1 MSNGSPPARRRP
13 ASGTSSG
20 SGTPSGSTGSRPA
33 VRRTSPGGAAA
44 RPAPASAGSRLVCIA
59 GPKAGEEFPL
69 EDGEYVIGR
78 ANDNPI
84 CIPDT
89 SVSRKHV
96 MVRKVGAGWAV
107 SDLGSGNG
115 TLVNGDAI
123 SDETPLANGDVVTL
137 GDTELRFEDVANSTM
152 NIVAP
157 PSGSRPRPAAGA
169 SGSRPGVPAR
179 PPPRA
184 EGGRVRTS
192 RQQASAP
199 PDPAVQKKK
208 MRIKLAAAGVVVL
221 LFAGLGVVRMNVNRQ
236 QAAELQRANED
247 KARRG
252 ALSALFQEAKNLVRE
267 GKWIE
272 AQAKLEELQ
281 AQAPD
286 YPGVTDYLGHAERE
300 IPIQRSLEE
309 ARAALAKNELGK
321 AAAAL
326 AKTSKTQFLDEPV
339 RNLKRDLG
347 AAADKRT
354 VAARAALDGSKFDEA
369 KAITD
374 DVLVAVPEH
383 RDAKLINEAAVQSIA
398 QRDAPRPVVQGPAPK
413 PWEPAVDRFRDG
425 DTSGAVAI
433 LNACMSRTPQCKKL
447 LGQVNE
453 FTNLYKKLEDL
464 DAKNLTKLLAL
475 DKDITDG
482 RPSKMARNAGTRA
495 ATIFYKGATAAK
507 AAGQWA
513 KAMEYARRALQA
525 DPGHAGATN
534 IISEM
539 KTKAKDLY
547 LSAYSI
553 KDSAPEDALPKFRD
567 VVSMTPPDDEYH
579 QKAQTWVEKLSR

>member
-13 ASGTSSG
+13 P
-20 SGTPSGSTGSRPA
+20 SGTPSGGPPSGGTGSRPA
-33 VRRTSPGGAAA
+33 VRRTAPGASAA
-44 RPAPASAGSRLVCIA
+44 RAAPVSAGSRLVVIA
-59 GPKAGEEFPL
+59 GPKSGEEFSL
-69 EDGEYVIGR
+69 EDGEYIIGR
-78 ANDNPI
+78 ATDNPI

-123 SDETPLANGDVVTL
+123 GDETPLANGDVVTL

-152 NIVAP
+152 MVAT
-157 PSGSRPRPAAGA
+157 PSGGSRARPATGA

-179 PPPRA
+179 PPPRP

-192 RQQASAP
+192 RTAAAAP
-199 PDPAVQKKK
+199 PSPEEQRKKL
-208 MRIKLAAAGVVVL
+208 RIKLAAAGVVVL
-221 LFAGLGVVRMNVNRQ
+221 LFAGLGVVRMKVSGEQ
-236 QAAELQRANED
+236 ELAYQSALAD
-247 KARRG
+247 KARRD
-252 ALSALFQEAKNLVRE
+252 ALGALFQDAKNLVRE
-267 GKWIE
+267 GKWAE

-281 AQAPD
+281 AQAPE

-300 IPIQRSLEE
+300 IPIQRSLTD

-326 AKTSKTQFLDEPV
+326 AKTGKTQFLDDQV
-339 RNLKRDLG
+339 RTAKRDLAT
-347 AAADKRT
+347 AASKRT
-354 VAARAALDGSKFDEA
+354 LEARKMLDAGQLNEA
-369 KAITD
+369 KAVTD
-374 DVLVAVPEH
+374 DVLAAVPDD
-383 RDAKLINEAAVQSIA
+383 RDAKLINEQAAQAIA
-398 QRDAPRPVVQGPAPK
+398 QRDAPRPVVAAAAPK
-413 PWEPAVDRFRDG
+413 PWEPAIDRYRDG
-425 DTSGAVAI
+425 DVSGAVAI
-433 LNACMSRTPQCKKL
+433 LNACSGKAPPCKKL
-447 LGQVNE
+447 LGQMTE
-453 FTNLYKKLEDL
+453 FNNLYKRLEDL

-475 DKDITDG
+475 DKDITDN

-507 AAGQWA
+507 AAGQWGR
-513 KAMEYARRALQA
+513 AMEYARRALQA
-525 DPGHAGATN
+525 DSNHAGATN
-534 IISEM
+534 IIAEM

-553 KDSAPEDALPKFRD
+553 KDASPDEALPKFKD
-567 VVSMTPPDDEYH
+567 VVAMTPADDEYH
-579 QKAQTWVEKLSR
+579 QKARTWVEKLSR

>member
-13 ASGTSSG
+13 TSGTPSG
-20 SGTPSGSTGSRPA
+20 GGTPSGSTGSRPA
-33 VRRTSPGGAAA
+33 VRRSSTGASPS

-59 GPKAGEEFPL
+59 GPKAGEEFSL
-69 EDGEYVIGR
+69 EEGEYVIGR
-78 ANDNPI
+78 ATDNPI

-115 TLVNGDAI
+115 TLVNGDVI

-152 NIVAP
+152 TVSPP
-157 PSGSRPRPAAGA
+157 PSGSRPRPSSSGARAGVP
-169 SGSRPGVPAR
+169 SRPA
-179 PPPRA
+179 PRA
-184 EGGRVRTS
+184 EGGRVRSS
-192 RQQASAP
+192 RAAAATP
-199 PDPAVQKKK
+199 PSPEALRKK
-208 MRIKLAAAGVVVL
+208 MRIKLAAAGVVVV
-221 LFAGLGVVRMNVNRQ
+221 LFAGLGLVRMSVNRQ
-236 QAAELQRANED
+236 QAVELERAREN
-247 KARRG
+247 KARRD
-252 ALSALFQEAKNLVRE
+252 ALSALFQDAKNLVRE

-300 IPIQRSLEE
+300 IPIQRHIED
-309 ARAALAKNELGK
+309 ARAALTKSELGK
-321 AAAAL
+321 ASAAL
-326 AKTSKTQFLDEPV
+326 AKTGKTQFLDDQV
-339 RNLKRDLG
+339 RVLKRDLG
-347 AAADKRT
+347 TAAEKRT
-354 VAARAALDGSKFDEA
+354 VAARAALDGGKYDEA

-374 DVLVAVPEH
+374 DVLVAMPEH
-383 RDAKLINEAAVQSIA
+383 RDAKLINEAAVQAIT

-433 LNACMSRTPQCKKL
+433 LNACMARTPQCKKL
-447 LGQVNE
+447 LGQINE
-453 FTNLYKKLEDL
+453 FSNLYKRLEDL
-464 DAKNLTKLLAL
+464 DAKSLTKLLAL

-495 ATIFYKGATAAK
+495 ATIFYKGASAAK
-507 AAGQWA
+507 AAGQWGR
-513 KAMEYARRALQA
+513 AMEYARRALQA

-567 VVSMTPPDDEYH
+567 VVAMTPPDDEYH
-579 QKAQTWVEKLSR
+579 QKARTWVEKLSR